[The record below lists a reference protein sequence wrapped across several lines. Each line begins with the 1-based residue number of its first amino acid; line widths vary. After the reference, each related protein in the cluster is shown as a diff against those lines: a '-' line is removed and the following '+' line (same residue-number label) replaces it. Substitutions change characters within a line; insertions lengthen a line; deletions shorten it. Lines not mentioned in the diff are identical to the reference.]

1 MIYRESKVYFD
12 GSHYIAIPHTNRPPS
27 NRRKPVEELIEV
39 RQEQTGETVAQSTE
53 PVREEA
59 KEARTASA
67 EPDFSDDN
75 IFEEGCVYLT
85 PETAPFPFAF
95 DAQPQSDEQNPA
107 TVRMT
112 RKDLFEQ
119 LYAQTTDLPRKER
132 KSAILAAMLPYF
144 DDSSRAES
152 YVNTQ
157 FERKLRNLICRR
169 VRLTRKVNLQE
180 FNYFCTFTYDGSK
193 HDEESFKRKLRGCFK
208 MMCHRKQWK
217 YVGVWERSPEKQR
230 LHFHGLFYIP
240 DGAMPGELVE
250 VKDYSPFKDCVQ
262 TTIQNTYFNERFGRS
277 DFKPVEDNASLGEA
291 IAYLTKY
298 MEKTGEKIVYSKG
311 LPQFFISDVMEND
324 VVCPIGQEDKKLL
337 LFDDFECWDEGE
349 FVGNVSRE
357 VIERMRKVN

>member
-27 NRRKPVEELIEV
+27 NRRKPVEEFIEV
-39 RQEQTGETVAQSTE
+39 RREQTGEAVVQSTE

-59 KEARTASA
+59 KEIRTATA
-67 EPDFSDDN
+67 EPDFSEDD

-95 DAQPQSDEQNPA
+95 DDKPQSEEQNPA

-119 LYAQTTDLPRKER
+119 LYAQTADLPRKER

-144 DDSSRAES
+144 GDDSRAES

-180 FNYFCTFTYDGSK
+180 FNYFCTHIFMDT
-193 HDEESFKRKLRGCFK
+193 
-208 MMCHRKQWK
+208 
-217 YVGVWERSPEKQR
+217 V
-230 LHFHGLFYIP
+230 
-240 DGAMPGELVE
+240 
-250 VKDYSPFKDCVQ
+250 
-262 TTIQNTYFNERFGRS
+262 
-277 DFKPVEDNASLGEA
+277 
-291 IAYLTKY
+291 
-298 MEKTGEKIVYSKG
+298 
-311 LPQFFISDVMEND
+311 
-324 VVCPIGQEDKKLL
+324 
-337 LFDDFECWDEGE
+337 
-349 FVGNVSRE
+349 
-357 VIERMRKVN
+357 

>member
-39 RQEQTGETVAQSTE
+39 RQEQSAETVEQTVK

-59 KEARTASA
+59 KEARTATA
-67 EPDFSDDN
+67 EPDFSDDD

-95 DAQPQSDEQNPA
+95 DNEPQSEEQNPA

-119 LYAQTTDLPRKER
+119 LYAQTADLSRKDR
-132 KSAILAAMLPYF
+132 KASILAAMLPYF

-152 YVNTQ
+152 YVDTQ

-208 MMCHRKQWK
+208 MMCHRKHWK

-240 DGAMPGELVE
+240 EGAMPGELVE
-250 VKDYSPFKDCVQ
+250 VKDY
-262 TTIQNTYFNERFGRS
+262 FNKRFGRS

-337 LFDDFECWDEGE
+337 LFDDFECWEEGE